1 MDSEYLIR
9 LAQLLLTGSKLN
21 GLMNFNLE
29 SNDWSDDTSGNATP
43 LEYCV
48 EDYVSG
54 EVPDLDVDGD

>member
-1 MDSEYLIR
+1 
-9 LAQLLLTGSKLN
+9 
-21 GLMNFNLE
+21 MNFNLE

-54 EVPDLDVDGD
+54 EVPDLDVDGDWEGSGVIDPVIDDAYWRW